1 MKILTAAAVSA
12 AAAAILLGASVGPAL
27 ATSAATATSAA
38 SATGIYKNCDAL
50 HGKYKHGVG
59 RSDARDHT
67 SGKPVTSFTHSTSA
81 YNAAVKA
88 NKSLDRDKDGIACES
103 A

>member
-27 ATSAATATSAA
+27 ATSAATAT

-67 SGKPVTSFTHSTSA
+67 SGKPVTSFTHSTPA

>member
-1 MKILTAAAVSA
+1 MKITRAAALSVA
-12 AAAAILLGASVGPAL
+12 TAVALLGTPAV
-27 ATSAATATSAA
+27 AGQAA
-38 SATGIYKNCDAL
+38 SAPGIYKNCTAL
-50 HGKYKHGVG
+50 HTKYKHGVG
-59 RSDARDHT
+59 RTNAHDHT

-88 NKSLDRDKDGIACES
+88 NADLDRDRDGIACEK